1 MRTYLQTL
9 RHGLFNLIHGDM
21 ISHIAS
27 RYGEWADAEVAMFQ
41 RLLRGGDNVV
51 EVGAN
56 IGMHAVPIAK
66 AIASGRLICFEP
78 QRVIFQQLCCNL
90 SLNNL
95 TNVEPIF
102 AGGGSAVLSAKL
114 RTACTTRNGIMA
126 VFR

>member
-1 MRTYLQTL
+1 M
-9 RHGLFNLIHGDM
+9 
-21 ISHIAS
+21 
-27 RYGEWADAEVAMFQ
+27 
-41 RLLRGGDNVV
+41 V

-102 AGGGSAVLSAKL
+102 AGGSAVLSAKL

-126 VFR
+126 VFAEQRI